1 MVRIGINGFGRI
13 GRQSLRAIHERGGGK
28 VAVVAI
34 NDIADLATNAHLFRY
49 DSNYGRYPG
58 AVEARDGELIIDG
71 QVIKVFQE
79 REPSAIPWGQV
90 GVELVLE
97 STGRFTQAEKARGHL
112 QGGAKKVV
120 ISAPGKGEDITV
132 NMGVNHDLY
141 DPKKHT
147 VVSNGS
153 CTTNALSVTA
163 KVLSREFGIKRGFM
177 TTVHSYTNTQ
187 RILDVVGETLR
198 EARAAALNIIPATTG
213 AAKAIFLVLPEL
225 KGKMHGIALR
235 VPTPTVSIVDL
246 ACELEKN
253 ATAEQVNAAFK
264 RYSEEEMKGILGYTG
279 EELVS
284 MDFKGSPYSGIV
296 DAPLTTVLTDNFV
309 KTFTWYDNE
318 WGYACRVA
326 EQTVRDIDVAG
337 KRVLVRVDFNV
348 PLEDGRITDDRRIRE
363 ARPTITYLIDRGAR
377 VILCSHLR

>member
-1 MVRIGINGFGRI
+1 MVRVGINGFGRI
-13 GRQSLRAIHERGGGK
+13 GRQSLRAIHERGEGK
-28 VAVVAI
+28 VQVVAI

-58 AVEARDGELIIDG
+58 TVEVRDGELVVDG
-71 QVIKVFQE
+71 RAMRVFQE
-79 REPSAIPWGQV
+79 RDPAAIPWGEA
-90 GVELVLE
+90 GVELVIE

-112 QGGAKKVV
+112 RGGARKVV
-120 ISAPGKGEDITV
+120 ITAPGKGEDITI
-132 NMGVNHDLY
+132 NMGVNHELY
-141 DPKKHT
+141 DPGKHT
-147 VVSNGS
+147 IISNGS
-153 CTTNALSVTA
+153 CTTNALAVTA
-163 KVLSREFGIKRGFM
+163 KVLSREFGIRRGFM

-187 RILDVVGETLR
+187 RILDVVGENLR

-225 KGKMHGIALR
+225 QGKMHGIAMR

-246 ACELEKN
+246 VCELEREVS
-253 ATAEQVNAAFK
+253 AAEVNAAFQ
-264 RYSEEEMKGILGYTG
+264 RYAAEEMRGILGYTE

-296 DAPLTTVLTDNFV
+296 DGPLTTVLGGNFV

-326 EQTVRDIDVAG
+326 D
-337 KRVLVRVDFNV
+337 LVRYMA
-348 PLEDGRITDDRRIRE
+348 E
-363 ARPTITYLIDRGAR
+363 RG
-377 VILCSHLR
+377 L